1 MTGSQETTMMQQP
14 ALIDLEAT
22 RRRGDASDPMV
33 AILGTDR
40 SLTDSEA
47 LSLLRRRYPHAALC
61 ERVAAVG
68 RWRRG

>member
-1 MTGSQETTMMQQP
+1 MMPQP
-14 ALIDLEAT
+14 ALIELEAT
-22 RRRGDASDPMV
+22 RRRSDPADPMV
-33 AILGTDR
+33 AILGADR

-47 LSLLRRRYPHAALC
+47 LALLRRRYPHAALC